1 MKKFF
6 KEVYSNKL
14 EESAKLKVSLERTQY
29 VSKFNSLLE
38 EKGIATL
45 VDLSEEELKSFLS
58 ELNGLELDST
68 LVEKSCELHSEE
80 EEETY
85 EETCED
91 EPCEEGELNEE
102 DKITSKEEFEEY
114 AMTVLKKAFKEDF
127 DEEKAKELVDGISN
141 KVGDDWG
148 QAVGILT
155 SSLGS

>member
-38 EKGIATL
+38 EKGISTL
-45 VDLSEEELKSFLS
+45 VDLSEGELKSFLTQ
-58 ELNGLELDST
+58 LNDLELDYT
-68 LVEKSCELHSEE
+68 LVEKSCSTHSDKEDA
-80 EEETY
+80 Y
-85 EETCED
+85 EKDCCED
-91 EPCEEGELNEE
+91 CGSDELNEE
-102 DKITSKEEFEEY
+102 DEITSKEEFEKY

-127 DEEKAKELVDGISN
+127 DEGKAKELINDISD